1 VRSDVKG
8 SHRGPEVQVHE
19 KRREERHAAN
29 GSVRVQFSNPRIVKI
44 DGRLIDVSSGGFRMS
59 HEYTSLAAGQVV
71 DFTHAGATGRARV
84 MWNRILESAVETGFL
99 VTG

>member
-1 VRSDVKG
+1 MRPDAKSQM
-8 SHRGPEVQVHE
+8 GPEVQVHE
-19 KRREERHAAN
+19 KRREERRPAN

-44 DGRLIDVSSGGFRMS
+44 EGRLMDVSSGGFRMS

-71 DFTHAGATGRARV
+71 DFAHSEATGRARV
-84 MWNRILESAVETGFL
+84 MWNRIVERAVESGFL